1 MHSIQKCCF
10 LYMVIDKMHIEQY
23 NEKCKNVT
31 TKGRFK
37 VGVTIKDVADHAHV
51 AVSTVSRVI
60 NNMDRV
66 SPETR
71 KAVNDAIEELGY
83 VRNNLAASIK
93 TGKSHFIVT
102 VVPDIR
108 NEFYTAVIR
117 GVESVASKEG
127 YYTLVYT
134 TAEAVSKEQNVF
146 DGEFSQIVD
155 GIILTPSQTDDLMY
169 KKSGKPIVIVDRE
182 IPGSDMYSVCVDNY
196 KGITLLM
203 EELIRCGHKKIAVIS
218 GPLIFN
224 IGIDRMNAYI
234 DTMKKYN
241 LPVPEE
247 YVCTGEWFEEDGYRL
262 TEQLLKLEDPPT
274 AILATNN
281 LLCIGCAECLCD
293 MGMEIG
299 KDISLV
305 GFDDSVIARYLGP
318 GITCVSRATNEM
330 GEIGAQMLLSLINQ
344 QQQSLPERKVILDVE
359 LIKRG
364 SVVKIE

>member
-1 MHSIQKCCF
+1 M
-10 LYMVIDKMHIEQY
+10 
-23 NEKCKNVT
+23 
-31 TKGRFK
+31 
-37 VGVTIKDVADHAHV
+37 GVTIKDVADYAHV

-93 TGKSHFIVT
+93 TGKSHFIVA

-108 NEFYTAVIR
+108 NEFYTSVIR

-134 TAEAVSKEQNVF
+134 TAEEVSREQNVF

-203 EELIRCGHKKIAVIS
+203 EELIRNGHRKIAIVS
-218 GPLIFN
+218 GPLMFN
-224 IGIDRMNAYI
+224 IGIDRMNGYM
-234 DTMKKYN
+234 DTMKQYHIPIKKKYIR
-241 LPVPEE
+241 
-247 YVCTGEWFEEDGYRL
+247 TGEWFEEDGYHL
-262 TEQLLKLEDPPT
+262 TNQLLQLKDPPT

-293 MGMEIG
+293 RGMVIG

-305 GFDDSVIARYLGP
+305 GFDDSVMAKYLGP
-318 GITCVSRATNEM
+318 GITCVRRATNEM
-330 GEIGAQMLLSLINQ
+330 GEIGAKMLLALLNKQ
-344 QQQSLPERKVILDVE
+344 KEHFPQRKVVLDVE
-359 LIKRG
+359 LVKRG
-364 SVVKIE
+364 SVVKVE

>member
-1 MHSIQKCCF
+1 M
-10 LYMVIDKMHIEQY
+10 
-23 NEKCKNVT
+23 
-31 TKGRFK
+31 
-37 VGVTIKDVADHAHV
+37 GVTIKDVADYAHV

-93 TGKSHFIVT
+93 TGKSHFIVA

-108 NEFYTAVIR
+108 NEFYTSVIR

-134 TAEAVSKEQNVF
+134 TAEAVRREQNVF

-203 EELIRCGHKKIAVIS
+203 EELISNGHRKIAIVS
-218 GPLIFN
+218 GPLMFN
-224 IGIDRMNAYI
+224 IGIDRMNGYI
-234 DTMKKYN
+234 DTMKRYH
-241 LPVPEE
+241 
-247 YVCTGEWFEEDGYRL
+247 L
-262 TEQLLKLEDPPT
+262 TSQLLQLKDPPT

-293 MGMEIG
+293 RGMVIG

-305 GFDDSVIARYLGP
+305 GFDDSVMAKYLGP
-318 GITCVSRATNEM
+318 GITCVRRATNEM
-330 GEIGAQMLLSLINQ
+330 GEIGAKMLLALLNKQ
-344 QQQSLPERKVILDVE
+344 KEHFPQRKVVLDVE
-359 LIKRG
+359 LVKRG
-364 SVVKIE
+364 SVVKLE